1 MILQFILS
9 FRDSCPINHS
19 NTKPP
24 GLLHCVPMNYY
35 ILHLLIV
42 RCTHPQQ
49 CTPPSHS
56 SYHQNLSCNHCQ
68 CAFEDLSS
76 VRCCY
81 LCSHDFCSA
90 CIAITSGKFADSPH
104 PSEEQICMNCYG
116 RKGNIIPAPVSSY
129 TTSFSNTSLP
139 ERLEGGNFNLTIEKP
154 QSKRAPRIITMGRRI
169 VASCELV

>member
-1 MILQFILS
+1 MTQSCVRVCGPDGSSSIKIKVRVMILQFILS

-49 CTPPSHS
+49 CTPLSHT

-90 CIAITSGKFADSPH
+90 CIAVTSGKFADSPH
-104 PSEEQICMNCYG
+104 PSEEQICMNCYD
-116 RKGNIIPAPVSSY
+116 RNERTIIDVV
-129 TTSFSNTSLP
+129 TCIH
-139 ERLEGGNFNLTIEKP
+139 R
-154 QSKRAPRIITMGRRI
+154 
-169 VASCELV
+169 